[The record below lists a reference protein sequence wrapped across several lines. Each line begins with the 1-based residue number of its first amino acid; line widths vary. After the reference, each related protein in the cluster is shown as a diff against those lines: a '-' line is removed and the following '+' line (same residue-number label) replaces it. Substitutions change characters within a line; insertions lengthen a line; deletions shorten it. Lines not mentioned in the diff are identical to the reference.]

1 MEIKEACSVI
11 KNDEAID
18 YMIGEDKLTKKGR
31 EALETIAA
39 ALRDG
44 STLCNCGGLELD
56 FSKYQ

>member
-31 EALETIAA
+31 EALKTIAN

-44 STLCNCGGLELD
+44 YKLCNCGSSELD
-56 FSKYQ
+56 FSKFQ